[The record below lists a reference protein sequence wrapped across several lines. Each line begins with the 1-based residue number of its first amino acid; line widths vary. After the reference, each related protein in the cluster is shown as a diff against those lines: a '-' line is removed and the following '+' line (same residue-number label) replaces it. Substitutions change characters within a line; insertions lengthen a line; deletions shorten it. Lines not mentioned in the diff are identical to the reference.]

1 MAVGSNMSEVPW
13 GPIPKNLYTTITT
26 TIATRGGAPAVVVR
40 CDAPVFTA
48 GASHLT
54 TTGSCRSYNSGT

>member
-1 MAVGSNMSEVPW
+1 MAVGFNMSEVPW

-40 CDAPVFTA
+40 CDAPAIVIA
-48 GASHLT
+48 VVRGDAPAVVNNKPMEL
-54 TTGSCRSYNSGT
+54 